1 MSDDDTASYL
11 NQIGTFLTEQLEQTV
26 DPILDEVTEHVA
38 HLRREL
44 GGYAPDD
51 GDQQG
56 DIIRGLTAV
65 TRCADLLHEDI
76 HALPDTLMQVTG
88 TRREAGSTVVEI
100 YQQTV
105 VTSADNLVT
114 VAEKMLD
121 TVADV
126 YDDHLNAYHRRLTDM
141 ASTIRYIAM
150 RAPGLIRLV
159 MLSAIDECF

>member
-1 MSDDDTASYL
+1 MTDDTASYL

-26 DPILDEVTEHVA
+26 DPILDETTGNVA
-38 HLRREL
+38 QLRRAL
-44 GGYAPDD
+44 GDYAPDD

-56 DIIRGLTAV
+56 DIQRALDIVAIHVGQVR
-65 TRCADLLHEDI
+65 EDI
-76 HALPDTLMQVTG
+76 DALPDTLTRIPA
-88 TRREAGSTVVEI
+88 TRREAGSTMVEI

-105 VTSADNLVT
+105 VTSADDLVT
-114 VAEKMLD
+114 AAEKMLD

-126 YDDHLNAYHRRLTDM
+126 YDDYMNDTHRMFTDM

-150 RAPGLIRLV
+150 RAPGMVRLV